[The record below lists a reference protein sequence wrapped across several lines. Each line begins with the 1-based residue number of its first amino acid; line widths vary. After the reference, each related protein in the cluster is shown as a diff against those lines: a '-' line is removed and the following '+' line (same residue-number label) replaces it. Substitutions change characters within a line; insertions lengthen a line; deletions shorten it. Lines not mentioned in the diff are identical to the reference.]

1 MRKIENTVAADNQV
15 KGSDKVSFFGNENAK
30 TRVLIVGN
38 SITRHGP
45 KAEIGWMHDHGMAAS
60 APEKDYVHRLFA
72 MLKESGKD
80 VYMRVRHASDWERG
94 FVKGDCLPEYQG
106 DRDFQADV
114 VVFRLGENVAQA
126 DYPFFEK
133 AVREFIEYICPAQ
146 SKVLF
151 TTTFWSNGFMQRVL
165 QAYANERGDVCV
177 NCSFDGDEKNMALGL
192 FEHKGVAAHPSDAGM
207 EEIAKAIFNT
217 LVELV

>member
-1 MRKIENTVAADNQV
+1 MTKIENTVPAEHQLQQTDLVN
-15 KGSDKVSFFGNENAK
+15 FFGDFDAK
-30 TRVLIVGN
+30 TRILIVGN

-45 KAEIGWMHDHGMAAS
+45 KPEIGWTHDHGMAAS
-60 APEKDYVHRLFA
+60 TPEKDYVHRLFA

-80 VYMRVRHASDWERG
+80 VLLRVRHASAWERG
-94 FVKGDCLPEYQG
+94 FVQADCLQDFQAEK
-106 DRDFQADV
+106 DFQADV
-114 VVFRLGENVAQA
+114 VIFRLGENVRQA

-146 SKVLF
+146 SKVIF
-151 TTTFWSNGFMQRVL
+151 TTTFWPNGFMERVL

-177 NCSFDGDEKNMALGL
+177 NCSFAVDEKNMALGL

-207 EEIAKAIFNT
+207 EEIAKAIFNAIST
-217 LVELV
+217 LI